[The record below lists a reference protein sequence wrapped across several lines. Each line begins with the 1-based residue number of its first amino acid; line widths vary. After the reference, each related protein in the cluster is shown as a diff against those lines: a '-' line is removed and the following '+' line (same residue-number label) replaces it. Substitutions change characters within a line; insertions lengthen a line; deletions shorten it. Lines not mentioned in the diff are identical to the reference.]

1 MFVGRGRAY
10 RETAGAGYVSAFFKT
25 LFCFRLS
32 RERFTVFPLMVDT
45 LFYLFATLTL
55 VSALLV
61 VLNRKPANSVVA
73 MIVTIVGVAANLFL
87 LDAPFLAT
95 LLIMVYAGAVIVLF
109 LFVIM
114 LMDPDVPALKRGWF
128 GSALG
133 GVVFFALCAAG
144 TVWLFGFSGAVSAI
158 DAKTASN
165 VSPLLA
171 YSNEATAFGWPLF
184 TKYVVL
190 VEASALLLLAAMV
203 AVFMLH
209 SRRRGNAE
217 SCECA
222 CKNK

>member
-1 MFVGRGRAY
+1 MFLPDSVI
-10 RETAGAGYVSAFFKT
+10 REV
-25 LFCFRLS
+25 FCFRLGG
-32 RERFTVFPLMVDT
+32 ERFTVSALMVDT

-61 VLNRKPANSVVA
+61 VVNRKPVNSVVA

-114 LMDPDVPALKRGWF
+114 LMDPEVPALKRGWF

-133 GVVFFALCAAG
+133 GVVFFALLAAG
-144 TVWLFGFSGAVSAI
+144 TVWLFGFSGALPVISAPTEGMPE
-158 DAKTASN
+158 A
-165 VSPLLA
+165 LA
-171 YSNEATAFGWPLF
+171 YSNNATAFGWPLF

-209 SRRRGNAE
+209 SRRRVSE
-217 SCECA
+217 PSCECG

>member
-1 MFVGRGRAY
+1 
-10 RETAGAGYVSAFFKT
+10 
-25 LFCFRLS
+25 
-32 RERFTVFPLMVDT
+32 MVDT
-45 LFYLFATLTL
+45 LFCLFAAVTL

-61 VLNRKPANSVVA
+61 VVNRKPVNCVVA
-73 MIVTIVGVAANLFL
+73 MILTIVGVSANLFL

-114 LMDPDVPALKRGWF
+114 LMNPDVPALKRGWF
-128 GSALG
+128 GIAVG
-133 GVVFFALCAAG
+133 GLIFFALCAAG
-144 TVWLFGFSGAVSAI
+144 TVWLFGFSGAL
-158 DAKTASN
+158 DGTTAGT
-165 VSPLLA
+165 VAEPLA
-171 YSNEATAFGWPLF
+171 YSNSASQFGRLLF

-217 SCECA
+217 SESCA
-222 CKNK
+222 CGEN